1 MRRLYRD
8 RPINA
13 AITAGWGRQGIEV
26 VTAQAMGALRRRIR
40 ALLERGTASSGW
52 VVYLDAADNSIDPKT
67 RYNAPMTPSGKG
79 AMP

>member
-26 VTAQAMGALRRRIR
+26 VTAQAMGTPRRRIR
-40 ALLERGTASSGW
+40 ALLERGTASSGCGA
-52 VVYLDAADNSIDPKT
+52 VT
-67 RYNAPMTPSGKG
+67 MTIAGPWSGHV
-79 AMP
+79 